1 VEFKSLADFL
11 VLGWGFARVLKL
23 DQEEK
28 KEKKKLSY
36 YVVVILIFVNMIN
49 TRPVVQVQRER
60 KLGDNQSG
68 VLQTCSP

>member
-1 VEFKSLADFL
+1 MEFKSLADFL

-36 YVVVILIFVNMIN
+36 YVVVIFVSLKVLIPIN
-49 TRPVVQVQRER
+49 V
-60 KLGDNQSG
+60 
-68 VLQTCSP
+68 

>member
-1 VEFKSLADFL
+1 M
-11 VLGWGFARVLKL
+11 VLGWGFARVLEL
-23 DQEEK
+23 DIEEEK
-28 KEKKKLSY
+28 REKKKLSY